1 MKRIILYVIVL
12 LTALSCREKAEYDQT
27 LGLLSEYNVISADG
41 GSTQVPVFSNT
52 SWTVEMDREVS
63 WASIDRFSGTKSGY
77 LVFDWEINYGRS
89 RRVILVFKAGGE
101 TRTLNMFQ
109 SPRYEDSKCVMNL
122 TYDSPQIT
130 ATSEGKTV
138 ELDFDTNLVYNLDE
152 MYLNLTYPAGEEP
165 VTPWII
171 LKSLTKD
178 KVIVEIAS
186 NTTGKDRTANLR
198 VSHTDAGAYYDS
210 TEGTTIDSNPIK
222 VVQTK

>member
-1 MKRIILYVIVL
+1 MKKFTLYVL
-12 LTALSCREKAEYDQT
+12 LLLAALSCREKAEYDQT
-27 LGLLSEYNVISADG
+27 LGLMSEYNVLSADG

-63 WASIDRFSGTKSGY
+63 WASIDRLNGEKCSY

-89 RRVILVFKAGGE
+89 RRVILVFHAGGE
-101 TRTLNMFQ
+101 TRTLNMYQ
-109 SPRYEDSKCVMNL
+109 SARYSNDKCVMTL
-122 TYDSPQIT
+122 TSPQINAT
-130 ATSEGKTV
+130 AEGKEV
-138 ELDFDTNLVYNLDE
+138 EMDFDTNLVYNLDE
-152 MYLNLTYPAGEEP
+152 MFLTLSYPPGEEP
-165 VTPWII
+165 QTPWIT

-178 KVIVEIAS
+178 KVIVVIAP

-210 TEGTTIDSNPIK
+210 TEGDTISSDPVK